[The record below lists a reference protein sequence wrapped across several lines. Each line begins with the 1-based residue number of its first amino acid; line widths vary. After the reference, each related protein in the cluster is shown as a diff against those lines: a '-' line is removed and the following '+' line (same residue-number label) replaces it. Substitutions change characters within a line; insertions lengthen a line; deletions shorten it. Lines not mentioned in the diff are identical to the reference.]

1 MCGIQGPLEG
11 QYGQG
16 RPRQRELDV
25 IVHFAGGMP
34 MIAHLV
40 VYIDDCVV
48 SRSRHFRVFQF
59 TMKEGTGTAIERF
72 VKSET
77 WLFGRVRCL
86 VMEV

>member
-1 MCGIQGPLEG
+1 
-11 QYGQG
+11 
-16 RPRQRELDV
+16 
-25 IVHFAGGMP
+25 